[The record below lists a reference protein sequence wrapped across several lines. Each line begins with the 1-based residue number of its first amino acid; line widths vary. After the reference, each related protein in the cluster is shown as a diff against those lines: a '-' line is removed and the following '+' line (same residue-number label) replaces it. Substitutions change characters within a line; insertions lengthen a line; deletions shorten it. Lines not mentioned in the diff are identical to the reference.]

1 MGIKKNGEPEF
12 QGTLFDEETLFSSS
26 EVKAQEEIS
35 GDLYIDL
42 RKKLPQQ
49 RKLDGSPSAS
59 DDAIIRLSLPKSY
72 TACPS
77 PYIVDF
83 IQENSKSS
91 GNYISRGPLVND
103 ISVGKNDPLYFAHYY
118 STKVPPDAIVPFILH
133 YTSPGDIVFDGFCG
147 TGMTGVASQL
157 CAREGLENNGVR
169 KAVLIDLS
177 PAATFIAANTNS
189 LRSWLKHLTTIER
202 LISNVEKKHS
212 ELLTTNH
219 VGWAR
224 GEKDITRRINTTKP
238 HSTTVGKINYVI
250 WSDVFHCAECGQEL
264 IYWDLVFKGPGV
276 PPPKKIMC
284 PNCKVVLT
292 NKTLERSWISKF
304 DHELGIAVKQAKQIP
319 VLINYSVG
327 KKRYEKYPDER
338 DLSVLQQLDNEVL
351 SNNVPIIELPNGFN
365 TEQPK
370 KSHGFS
376 HVHHFFTRRNLSLMA
391 DIWNNINRLEDPIIR
406 NAALYVF
413 TGCIQ
418 RVCRLNRYMPVH
430 DRHVGP
436 LSGTLYV
443 SQITAEIPITNY
455 FKERI
460 KALRRISPETNR
472 NNVCISTQSATDL
485 KNIPDNSIDYIFTDP
500 PFGGNLNYSELNI
513 LVEAWLGVVSDQKP
527 EAVVNS
533 VQGKEIADYSD
544 LMRSCLAEFY
554 RILKPGRWITV
565 EFHNSQN
572 AIWNSIQEALGQGGF
587 IVADVS
593 TLDKQKGT
601 TKQLTFDSA
610 VKQDLVISAYKPNG
624 NFEDH
629 FQLKAGT
636 DDGVWEFVRYH
647 LGKLPAVIQKDG
659 SIVINAE
666 RQAYLLFDRMV
677 AFHIQR
683 GVMVPISSP
692 EFYAGLQQR
701 FIPRDGMY
709 FLPDQVAEYDR
720 ALLDFGKPTQIP
732 LFVTDEKTAINWLRQ
747 QLDPAFGGEPQTR
760 GDLTN
765 PFNKTMHRAKHEK
778 ALELIGIL
786 EQNFLQYENGK
797 WYVPDPNKAGDLEKV
812 RQRSLLRE
820 FKEYMD
826 GRGRLRQFRTEAIR
840 AGFLDALRR
849 QDYDTIT
856 KVAER
861 LPENVLR
868 EDPDLLMYYDSA
880 MLRKK

>member
-1 MGIKKNGEPEF
+1 MGIKKKREQEF
-12 QGTLFDEETLFSSS
+12 QGILFDEEVSYSSS
-26 EVKAQEEIS
+26 GVITKDEIS
-35 GDLYIDL
+35 EDLLNDL
-42 RKKLPQQ
+42 RLKLSQQ
-49 RKLDGSPSAS
+49 RKIDGAPTAS
-59 DDAIIRLSLPKSY
+59 DENIVRLSLPKSY

-77 PYIVDF
+77 PYIIDF
-83 IQENSKSS
+83 IKENSKSS
-91 GNYISRGPLVND
+91 GNYIPLGPFVKD

-133 YTSPGDIVFDGFCG
+133 YTSPGDIIFDGFCG

-157 CAREGLENNGVR
+157 CAREGLENNGIR
-169 KAVLIDLS
+169 KAILVDLS

-189 LRSWLKHLTTIER
+189 LRSWRKYLTTIEK

-212 ELLTTNH
+212 DLLTTNH
-219 VGWAR
+219 VGWLR
-224 GEKDITRRINTTKP
+224 GEKDVSRRINTPKP
-238 HSTTVGKINYVI
+238 RTTTMGDINYVV
-250 WSDVFHCAECGQEL
+250 WSDIFHCTECSQEL

-276 PPPKKIMC
+276 PPPTKLLC

-292 NKTLERSWISKF
+292 NRTLERSWISKF
-304 DHELGIAVKQAKQIP
+304 DRELGVTVKQAKQIP

-327 KKRYEKYPDER
+327 KKRYEKFPDER
-338 DLSVLQQLDNEVL
+338 DISALMQLDNEIL
-351 SNNVPIIELPNGFN
+351 MNNVPIVELPNGFN

-370 KSHGFS
+370 KSHGFT
-376 HVHHFFTRRNLSLMA
+376 HVHHFFTRRNLILMA
-391 DIWNNINRLEDPIIR
+391 DIWNIINRQEDPILR

-460 KALRRISPETNR
+460 KDLRRIKPETDR
-472 NNVCISTQSATDL
+472 NNVCISTQSSTDL
-485 KNIPDNSIDYIFTDP
+485 QNIPSDSIDYIFTDP

-513 LVEAWLGVVSDQKP
+513 LIEAWLGVVSDQKP

-533 VQGKEIADYSD
+533 IQGKEIADYSD

-572 AIWNSIQEALGQGGF
+572 SIWNSIQEALGLGGF
-587 IVADVS
+587 IVADVR

-624 NFEDH
+624 NLEDH
-629 FQLKAGT
+629 FLLKAGT

-647 LGKLPAVIQKDG
+647 LGKLPVVIQKDG
-659 SIVINAE
+659 NIVVNAE

-692 EFYAGLQQR
+692 EFYAGLEQR

-709 FLPDQVAEYDR
+709 FLPDQVTEYDR
-720 ALLDFGKPTQIP
+720 TMLDSGKPTQMP
-732 LFVTDEKTAINWLRQ
+732 LFVTDEKTAITWLRQ

-765 PFNKTMHRAKHEK
+765 SFNQTMHRAKHEK
-778 ALELIGIL
+778 ALELIEIL
-786 EQNFLQYENGK
+786 EQNFLQDDTGK
-797 WYVPDPNKAGDLEKV
+797 WYVPDHNKASDLEKV

-826 GRGRLRQFRTEAIR
+826 GRGRLRQFRTEAVR
-840 AGFLDALRR
+840 AGFLDALRK
-849 QDYDTIT
+849 QDYDTII
-856 KVAER
+856 KVSDR

>member
-1 MGIKKNGEPEF
+1 MGIEKKPEQEI
-12 QGTLFDEETLFSSS
+12 QGFLFDEDESYSISGVET
-26 EVKAQEEIS
+26 AEEIS
-35 GDLYIDL
+35 EDLLNDL
-42 RKKLPQQ
+42 RLKLPQQ
-49 RKLDGSPSAS
+49 RNIDGAPNAS
-59 DDAIIRLSLPKSY
+59 NENIVKLSLPKSY

-83 IQENSKSS
+83 IKDNSKSS
-91 GNYISRGPLVND
+91 GTYVSRGPFVND

-189 LRSWLKHLTTIER
+189 LRSWRKHLTIIEKI
-202 LISNVEKKHS
+202 ISNAERKHTD
-212 ELLTTNH
+212 LLTTYH
-219 VGWAR
+219 VGWKR
-224 GEKDITRRINTTKP
+224 GEKDVSRRINATRP
-238 HSTTVGKINYVI
+238 HSTTMGKINYVV
-250 WSDVFHCAECGQEL
+250 WSDVFHCTECSQEL
-264 IYWDLVFKGPGV
+264 IYWDLVFKGPGL
-276 PPPKKIMC
+276 PPPKKLLC

-304 DHELGIAVKQAKQIP
+304 DHELGTVAKQAKQIP
-319 VLINYSVG
+319 VLINYSIG
-327 KKRYEKYPDER
+327 SKRYEKHPDER
-338 DLSVLQQLDNEVL
+338 DLSILQQLDNEIL
-351 SNNVPIIELPNGFN
+351 HNNVPIVELPDGFN

-370 KSHGFS
+370 KSHGFT

-391 DIWNNINRLEDPIIR
+391 DIWNTINRQEDPILR

-455 FKERI
+455 FRERI
-460 KALRRISPETNR
+460 KDLRRIKPETDR

-485 KNIPDNSIDYIFTDP
+485 RNIPDNSIDYIFTDP

-533 VQGKEIADYSD
+533 VRGKEIADYSD
-544 LMRSCLAEFY
+544 LMQSCVAEFY

-572 AIWNSIQEALGQGGF
+572 AIWNSIQEALGQAGF

-610 VKQDLVISAYKPNG
+610 VKQDLIISAYKPNG

-629 FQLKAGT
+629 FQLRAGT

-647 LGKLPAVIQKDG
+647 LGKLPVVVRKG
-659 SIVINAE
+659 GNIVVNAE

-692 EFYAGLQQR
+692 EFYAGLEQR

-709 FLPDQVAEYDR
+709 FLPDQVTEYDR

-747 QLDPAFGGEPQTR
+747 QLDPAFGGKPQTR

-778 ALELIGIL
+778 ALELIEIL
-786 EQNFLQYENGK
+786 EQNYLQDDAGR
-797 WYVPDPNKAGDLEKV
+797 WYVPDPNKASDLEKV
-812 RQRSLLRE
+812 RQRALLRE
-820 FKEYMD
+820 FKEYIE
-826 GRGRLRQFRTEAIR
+826 GRGRLRQFRTEAVR

-849 QDYDTIT
+849 QDYDLII